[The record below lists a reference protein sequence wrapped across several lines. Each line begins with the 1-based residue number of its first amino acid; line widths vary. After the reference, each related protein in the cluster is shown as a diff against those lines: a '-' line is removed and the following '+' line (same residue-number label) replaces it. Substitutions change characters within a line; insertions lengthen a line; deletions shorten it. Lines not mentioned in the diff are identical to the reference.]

1 MKCKV
6 FYYETAQGRCPVIE
20 FLDSLEVDM
29 RAKALRD
36 INLLE
41 EFGRSLKRPQTD
53 TVKGDRYKGLYELR
67 SKFASN
73 ITRIYYFYIEGDK
86 AILLHGILKKSGKPP
101 RRELETARS
110 RMKDAQERGL

>member
-6 FYYETAQGRCPVIE
+6 YYYETAQGRCPVIE
-20 FLDSLEVDM
+20 FLDSLENDL
-29 RAKALRD
+29 RAKAMRD
-36 INLLE
+36 ISLLE
-41 EFGRSLKRPQTD
+41 EFGRSLQRPQAD

-73 ITRIYYFYIEGDK
+73 ITRIYYFYIQGDK

-101 RRELETARS
+101 QRDLETARS